1 VIFISLLPY
10 GQACYSAGM
19 STTRR
24 PRRGTPAETRAR
36 LVAAAREIFD
46 RDGYYRTDS
55 NRIAAAAG
63 YAAGTFYKH
72 FADKREVLLAAYQ
85 RWIDEEW
92 GAVERELG
100 GGGSRAVLAER
111 IVALVARM
119 HVRGRGLRSAL
130 LAQLATD
137 AEVRRFYRAQRKRQ
151 LDSLAALRER
161 AGATPRPREADAVLL
176 FTLERSC
183 DALANGEQRDLRLGR
198 AATLRVLA
206 ELVEE
211 ALR

>member
-1 VIFISLLPY
+1 
-10 GQACYSAGM
+10 M
-19 STTRR
+19 SKAKR
-24 PRRGTPAETRAR
+24 PRRGTPTETRER
-36 LVAAAREIFD
+36 LVAAASEIFD

-72 FADKREVLLAAYQ
+72 FDDKRGVLLAAYS

-92 GAVERELG
+92 GALEGELAEG
-100 GGGSRAVLAER
+100 GARGAVAER

-137 AEVRRFYRAQRKRQ
+137 PEVRRFYRAQRKRQ
-151 LDSLAALRER
+151 LDSLAALRKR
-161 AGATPRPREADAVLL
+161 TGAARRPREADAVLL
-176 FTLERSC
+176 FALERSC
-183 DALANGEQRDLRLGR
+183 DALANDARLADLGAARDHADARGC
-198 AATLRVLA
+198 AGGP
-206 ELVEE
+206 
-211 ALR
+211 